1 MKHSWSIA
9 GAWSRLLA
17 AIVVAASVVTAQSGP
32 NDARAREIYK
42 QLVEINTTDTPAG
55 DVTKAADAVA
65 ARLKAAGF
73 PEADIKVLG
82 PDPKKHNIIARL
94 HGTGTKRPLLL
105 LAHLDVVEAKRE
117 DWSFD
122 PFTFL
127 EKDGYFYGRGTSDD
141 KAMAAQFVANI
152 IRLKEEGFKPERDL
166 ILALTADEE
175 GGTFNGVD
183 WLVKNH
189 KDLIDAEFA
198 INEGGGGTMRG
209 GKYLTNEVQASEKV
223 FQDFRLEV
231 TNPGG
236 HSSLPVKDNAIYH
249 LSEGLARLAKFDF
262 PVQLNEVTRGYFERS
277 ATVQTDAK
285 LAADMRAVARPT
297 PDLAAAARLSASLP
311 YYNAQMRTTCVAT
324 RLFGGHAQNALP
336 QLATANV
343 NCRILPGVS
352 PASVKDTLVQVLA
365 DPKIKVSFVGE
376 ANPSKPSP
384 LRPDVMSAIE
394 SITKELFPGV
404 IVVPVMSTGAT
415 DGLYLRNGEVP
426 TYGVDGTFGDID
438 DVRAHGRD
446 ERVGVKQFYEG
457 LEFQYRLIKALASP

>member
-1 MKHSWSIA
+1 MPRSSLLL
-9 GAWSRLLA
+9 LLA
-17 AIVVAASVVTAQSGP
+17 IACLSMSASAQSGP

-42 QLVEINTTDTPAG
+42 ELVEINTTDTPAG
-55 DVTKAADAVA
+55 NVTKAAEAVA
-65 ARLKAAGF
+65 ARLRAAGF
-73 PEADIKVLG
+73 PDNDIHVLG
-82 PDPKKHNIIARL
+82 PDPRKHNVVARY
-94 HGTGTKRPLLL
+94 HGTGAKRPLLL
-105 LAHLDVVEAKRE
+105 LAHLDVVEAKKE

-127 EKDGYFYGRGTSDD
+127 EKDGWFYGRGTSDD
-141 KAMAAQFVANI
+141 KAMAAQFVANL
-152 IRLKEEGFKPERDL
+152 IRLKQEGFTPERDL

-175 GGTFNGVD
+175 GGNFNGVD

-198 INEGGGGTMRG
+198 INEGGGGNMRK

-223 FQDFRLEV
+223 FQNFRLEV

-262 PVQLNEVTRGYFERS
+262 PVQLNEVTRAYFERS
-277 ATVQTDAK
+277 AQVESDAK
-285 LAADMRAVARPT
+285 VAADMRAVAKPT
-297 PDLAAAARLSASLP
+297 PDLAAAGRLSAQLP
-311 YYNAQMRTTCVAT
+311 YWNSMMRTTCVAT
-324 RLFGGHAQNALP
+324 MLSAGHATNALP

-352 PASVKDTLVQVLA
+352 PHSVRDKLAEVLA
-365 DPKIKVSFVGE
+365 DPKIKIEFVGD
-376 ANPSKPSP
+376 ATPSKPSP
-384 LRPDVMSAIE
+384 LRPDLMAVVE
-394 SITKELFPGV
+394 SLTKEMFPGA

-426 TYGVDGTFGDID
+426 TYGIDGTFGDID
-438 DVRAHGRD
+438 DVRAHGKD
-446 ERVGVKQFYEG
+446 ERVGVKQFFEG
-457 LEFQYRLIKALASP
+457 LEFQYRLIKALAK

>member
-1 MKHSWSIA
+1 MGVMRMATRALLLCLASTIA
-9 GAWSRLLA
+9 LS
-17 AIVVAASVVTAQSGP
+17 AQNGP
-32 NDARAREIYK
+32 NDPRAREIYK
-42 QLVEINTTDTPAG
+42 ELVEINTTDTPAG
-55 DVTKAADAVA
+55 NVTKAAEAMA

-73 PEADIKVLG
+73 PEADITVLG
-82 PDPKKHNIIARL
+82 PDPKKHNVIARL

-141 KAMAAQFVANI
+141 KAIAAQFVANI

-166 ILALTADEE
+166 ILALPADEE

-236 HSSLPVKDNAIYH
+236 HSSLPVKDNAICRR
-249 LSEGLARLAKFDF
+249 SEGLARLAKFDF

-277 ATVQTDAK
+277 ASVQEDPK
-285 LAADMRAVARPT
+285 MAADMRAVARTT
-297 PDLAAAARLSASLP
+297 PDLAAAGRLSAQLP
-311 YYNAQMRTTCVAT
+311 YWN
-324 RLFGGHAQNALP
+324 
-336 QLATANV
+336 
-343 NCRILPGVS
+343 S
-352 PASVKDTLVQVLA
+352 
-365 DPKIKVSFVGE
+365 
-376 ANPSKPSP
+376 
-384 LRPDVMSAIE
+384 
-394 SITKELFPGV
+394 
-404 IVVPVMSTGAT
+404 
-415 DGLYLRNGEVP
+415 
-426 TYGVDGTFGDID
+426 
-438 DVRAHGRD
+438 
-446 ERVGVKQFYEG
+446 
-457 LEFQYRLIKALASP
+457 